1 MQLEKPKFT
10 FKYENRIL
18 LTYFL
23 LTNTSNQCISV
34 LIKTAY
40 FVINKMDPAEKTTI
54 EQRLVETG
62 EKERLKE
69 HLRTRLTE
77 SGWREELKLHA
88 REVVRTR
95 GLNNI
100 KHEDLV
106 KEITPKGRALVP
118 DVVKKELLIKI
129 QAFLAQ
135 QHNM

>member
-1 MQLEKPKFT
+1 
-10 FKYENRIL
+10 
-18 LTYFL
+18 
-23 LTNTSNQCISV
+23 
-34 LIKTAY
+34 
-40 FVINKMDPAEKTTI
+40 MDPAEKTTI

-88 REVVRTR
+88 REVVRAR

-118 DVVKKELLIKI
+118 DVVKKELELGKLHMRFCLEIYAKYSI
-129 QAFLAQ
+129 SFLL
-135 QHNM
+135 NI

>member
-1 MQLEKPKFT
+1 MHF
-10 FKYENRIL
+10 
-18 LTYFL
+18 
-23 LTNTSNQCISV
+23 
-34 LIKTAY
+34 IKT
-40 FVINKMDPAEKTTI
+40 VHSCTHTMDPAEKTTI

-69 HLRTRLTE
+69 HLRNRLIE

-88 REVVRTR
+88 REVVTKR

-100 KHEDLV
+100 THEDLV
-106 KEITPKGRALVP
+106 REITPKGRALVP
-118 DVVKKELLIKI
+118 DVVKKELMIKI

>member
-1 MQLEKPKFT
+1 MHFRSK
-10 FKYENRIL
+10 IL
-18 LTYFL
+18 HIF
-23 LTNTSNQCISV
+23 
-34 LIKTAY
+34 A
-40 FVINKMDPAEKTTI
+40 INNMDPAEKTTI

-106 KEITPKGRALVP
+106 KESTEAGDYHLNLDGDGNLSFEASVGQILLVG
-118 DVVKKELLIKI
+118 VVII
-129 QAFLAQ
+129 VDHAD
-135 QHNM
+135 H

>member
-1 MQLEKPKFT
+1 MRQKAARKAARAAA
-10 FKYENRIL
+10 K
-18 LTYFL
+18 
-23 LTNTSNQCISV
+23 
-34 LIKTAY
+34 A
-40 FVINKMDPAEKTTI
+40 
-54 EQRLVETG
+54 

-69 HLRTRLTE
+69 HLRSRLTE

-88 REVVRTR
+88 REVVKAR

-100 KHEDLV
+100 KHEELV

>member
-1 MQLEKPKFT
+1 MHFS
-10 FKYENRIL
+10 FKRLPIL
-18 LTYFL
+18 T
-23 LTNTSNQCISV
+23 ID
-34 LIKTAY
+34 
-40 FVINKMDPAEKTTI
+40 KMDPTEKTTI

-69 HLRTRLTE
+69 HLRSRLTE

-88 REVVRTR
+88 REVVRAR

-100 KHEDLV
+100 KHEELV

>member
-1 MQLEKPKFT
+1 MPKFM
-10 FKYENRIL
+10 FKYENNFII
-18 LTYFL
+18 THFL
-23 LTNTSNQCISV
+23 LTN
-34 LIKTAY
+34 LFKTMHFSYKRLA
-40 FVINKMDPAEKTTI
+40 INKMDPTEKTTI

-69 HLRTRLTE
+69 HLRSRLTE

-88 REVVRTR
+88 REVVRAR

-100 KHEDLV
+100 KHEELV

>member
-1 MQLEKPKFT
+1 MHFRSKRLHIFA
-10 FKYENRIL
+10 I
-18 LTYFL
+18 
-23 LTNTSNQCISV
+23 
-34 LIKTAY
+34 
-40 FVINKMDPAEKTTI
+40 INMDPAEKTTI

-88 REVVRTR
+88 REVVRAR